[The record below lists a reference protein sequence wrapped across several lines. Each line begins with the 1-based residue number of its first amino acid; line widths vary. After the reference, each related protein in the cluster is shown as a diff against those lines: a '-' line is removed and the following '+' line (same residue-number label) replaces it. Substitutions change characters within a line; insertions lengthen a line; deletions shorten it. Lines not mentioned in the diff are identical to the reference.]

1 MRCIRLPQL
10 WLRNYRLNDQAGESE
25 ELPVSPADFLCFSV
39 RATRASG
46 IDCEIGLPIKPGI
59 SAREAR

>member
-1 MRCIRLPQL
+1 MAHGAWPRFGG
-10 WLRNYRLNDQAGESE
+10 NSSAGEAGK
-25 ELPVSPADFLCFSV
+25 LPTSPADFLCFSV

-46 IDCEIGLPIKPGI
+46 IDCGIGLPIKPGI